1 MKTIELLMDHIEDE
15 LDDACTYA
23 KLALEYKSTDPEMA
37 TLFYKLSGEEMQH
50 MNALHNSVMNHI
62 DAYKRTHGE
71 APEAMRAVYDHLH
84 KRHIDRAERIGVLQS
99 MFQGK

>member
-1 MKTIELLMDHIEDE
+1 
-15 LDDACTYA
+15 
-23 KLALEYKSTDPEMA
+23 MA

-62 DAYKRTHGE
+62 DTYKRTHGE

-84 KRHIDRAERIGVLQS
+84 KRHIDRAERVEIMQA
-99 MFQGK
+99 MFKK